1 MDIADESVEGGNP
14 SEAENIEWDEKTEE
28 KCGNHQISFFDVQ
41 DVAVDPIVWVRNK
54 HHGDDRWKAIGRNRG
69 GRKLTIVFSYDAIRK
84 SLRPIT
90 GWDATKEENTKYFER
105 E

>member
-1 MDIADESVEGGNP
+1 VEITDESDDDGNP
-14 SEAENIEWDEKTEE
+14 GEAENVEWDDKTKE

-41 DVAVDPIVWVRNK
+41 DVVTDPIVWVRNK
-54 HHGDDRWKAIGRNRG
+54 HHGDNRWKAVGRNRG
-69 GRKLTIVFSYDAIRK
+69 GRKLTIVVSYDAVRK

-90 GWDATKEENTKYFER
+90 GWDATKEEIRKYFEK